1 MLMINFCY
9 FDPEVKFRHL
19 WSIFSTPDFSRR
31 RMPSC
36 ICWGSRFV
44 IIFATWTHRSL
55 ELIVI
60 NCLYFNFSR
69 QVSKLAWLQSV
80 RLMLLISF
88 ATWTRRSLELI
99 VIDCLYFSSSRQV
112 SKLAWLQLVRLMLVM
127 IFRYLDPLVNFRYLS
142 SHMWSSFTTWT
153 HRSLSLLVIHCLHF
167 KLKQA
172 WNAKLWMM
180 RHASLPEGCFSKPRR
195 QGSSIDS
202 ISWIDCITSNP
213 MTRSR
218 SRCNHFWSK
227 DLCPKASYPS
237 HRLGSPIDSISW
249 IDCITSTP
257 MTMSRSRCN
266 HFWSK
271 DLCP

>member
-1 MLMINFCY
+1 M
-9 FDPEVKFRHL
+9 
-19 WSIFSTPDFSRR
+19 
-31 RMPSC
+31 
-36 ICWGSRFV
+36 

-142 SHMWSSFTTWT
+142 SHM
-153 HRSLSLLVIHCLHF
+153 
-167 KLKQA
+167 
-172 WNAKLWMM
+172 
-180 RHASLPEGCFSKPRR
+180 
-195 QGSSIDS
+195 
-202 ISWIDCITSNP
+202 
-213 MTRSR
+213 
-218 SRCNHFWSK
+218 
-227 DLCPKASYPS
+227 
-237 HRLGSPIDSISW
+237 
-249 IDCITSTP
+249 
-257 MTMSRSRCN
+257 
-266 HFWSK
+266 
-271 DLCP
+271 

>member
-1 MLMINFCY
+1 MLMITFCY

-19 WSIFSTPDFSRR
+19 WSIVSTPDFSRQG
-31 RMPSC
+31 MPSC
-36 ICWGSRFV
+36 ICWDSLFV
-44 IIFATWTHRSL
+44 IT
-55 ELIVI
+55 
-60 NCLYFNFSR
+60 
-69 QVSKLAWLQSV
+69 
-80 RLMLLISF
+80 F

-99 VIDCLYFSSSRQV
+99 VIDCLYFSLSRQV
-112 SKLAWLQLVRLMLVM
+112 SKLAWLQLVTLMLVM

-167 KLKQA
+167 ILKQA

-202 ISWIDCITSNP
+202 ISWIDCITS
-213 MTRSR
+213 
-218 SRCNHFWSK
+218 
-227 DLCPKASYPS
+227 
-237 HRLGSPIDSISW
+237 
-249 IDCITSTP
+249 TP

>member
-1 MLMINFCY
+1 MLMITFCY

-88 ATWTRRSLELI
+88 ATWTRRSLALI

-112 SKLAWLQLVRLMLVM
+112 SKLAWLQLVRLMLVI

-142 SHMWSSFTTWT
+142 SNMWSSFTTWT
-153 HRSLSLLVIHCLHF
+153 HRSLSLLVINCLHF
-167 KLKQA
+167 K
-172 WNAKLWMM
+172 
-180 RHASLPEGCFSKPRR
+180 P
-195 QGSSIDS
+195 
-202 ISWIDCITSNP
+202 
-213 MTRSR
+213 
-218 SRCNHFWSK
+218 
-227 DLCPKASYPS
+227 
-237 HRLGSPIDSISW
+237 
-249 IDCITSTP
+249 
-257 MTMSRSRCN
+257 
-266 HFWSK
+266 
-271 DLCP
+271 

>member
-1 MLMINFCY
+1 
-9 FDPEVKFRHL
+9 
-19 WSIFSTPDFSRR
+19 
-31 RMPSC
+31 MPSC

-88 ATWTRRSLELI
+88 ATWTRRSLALI

-112 SKLAWLQLVRLMLVM
+112 SKLAWLQSVRLMLLISFATWTRRSLELIVIDCLYFSLSRQVSKLAWLQLVTLMLVM

-153 HRSLSLLVIHCLHF
+153 HRSLSLLVINCLHF
-167 KLKQA
+167 K
-172 WNAKLWMM
+172 
-180 RHASLPEGCFSKPRR
+180 P
-195 QGSSIDS
+195 
-202 ISWIDCITSNP
+202 
-213 MTRSR
+213 
-218 SRCNHFWSK
+218 
-227 DLCPKASYPS
+227 
-237 HRLGSPIDSISW
+237 
-249 IDCITSTP
+249 
-257 MTMSRSRCN
+257 
-266 HFWSK
+266 
-271 DLCP
+271 